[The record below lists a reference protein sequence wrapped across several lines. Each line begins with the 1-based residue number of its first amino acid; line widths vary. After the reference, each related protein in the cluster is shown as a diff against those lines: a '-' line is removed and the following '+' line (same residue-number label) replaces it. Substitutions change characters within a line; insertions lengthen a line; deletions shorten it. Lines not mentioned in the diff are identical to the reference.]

1 MRTMPESIT
10 NPQIDKAR
18 QVLVALAINVSTD
31 DKQEAERETGLH
43 PKTIRE
49 YLKGRGTDLDTATKL
64 VQFFKRRIADRD
76 RELAA

>member
-1 MRTMPESIT
+1 MQTLPENMT

-18 QVLVALAINVSTD
+18 QVLMTLAINVSTD

-43 PKTIRE
+43 QKTIRE